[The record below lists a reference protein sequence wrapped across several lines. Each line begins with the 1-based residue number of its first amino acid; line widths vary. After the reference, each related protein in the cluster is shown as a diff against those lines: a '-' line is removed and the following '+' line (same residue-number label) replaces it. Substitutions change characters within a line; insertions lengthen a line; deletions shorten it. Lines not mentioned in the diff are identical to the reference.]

1 MVESAPF
8 TLEEC
13 QKFLASPNLNPRT
26 NRLIKQDGP
35 LSKKLSERCIDLM
48 VDRNR
53 DKNLGSMIDK
63 GASSKKLPISAF
75 QNTTPSFLSE
85 DGNQIFWQSLPYLKR
100 ILPQFENSQIPI
112 EKHFTK
118 PIKVA
123 IDSFRRPKP
132 LHRTLEDLDIPSSN
146 PYHQI
151 ATSSLIRDLSLYNCH
166 DGQKKLTMSLLE
178 FLSLAMEKLKCTD
191 KDILVIYAGSS
202 GRASAVALNVFP
214 DIQIALYDPD
224 ANTLT
229 QMPPSIKNS
238 NRYMTVY
245 RQTNQ
250 VAQNL
255 LEWRSLMVFTGK
267 AGWFTDQTAE
277 YIRQIL
283 FPLSKRKHLLFVS
296 DIREEATEEKIVQDM
311 KSQMRWTLVL
321 NADAYMF
328 KFRLPYTERG
338 HLPRNIKMMYQDLSH
353 LNRKTG
359 TSQNLD
365 TRQNLD
371 SIPTNKAMASHPN
384 TILYLEGEMFL
395 QIYAPQR
402 TTELRLIGFKNQ
414 KKYKLCFYD
423 AAEIEN
429 KMAVFNTI
437 FRPYVLYV
445 LYASNENSDEEGNK
459 KTIIASSY
467 ENLSEYLIIR
477 SCARMRRNKDETAAA
492 PSFSFSFSLED
503 VIRELYDKIGT
514 MMREVD
520 PRKTDKDRCKY
531 LSASSALSALSSM
544 KGKNGSPRDEILVS
558 KTPKEYKSILYER
571 GIVK

>member
-26 NRLIKQDGP
+26 NRLIKQNGP

-53 DKNLGSMIDK
+53 DEHLNSVIHKSVTKILKDSEGILSKND
-63 GASSKKLPISAF
+63 SKSKSIHPVHTPSF
-75 QNTTPSFLSE
+75 PSFLSE
-85 DGNQIFWQSLPYLKR
+85 DGNQIFWQSPPYLKR
-100 ILPQFENSQIPI
+100 ILPQFENSRIPI
-112 EKHFTK
+112 EKNFVK

-123 IDSFRRPKP
+123 IDSFRRPKQ
-132 LHRTLEDLDIPSSN
+132 LHRTLESLDIPSSN

-151 ATSSLIRDLSLYNCH
+151 ATSSIIRDLSLYNCH

-245 RQTNQ
+245 RQTNR
-250 VAQNL
+250 VAPNL

-277 YIRQIL
+277 YIRQTL
-283 FPLSKRKHLLFVS
+283 FPLSKRKYLLFVS
-296 DIREEATEEKIVQDM
+296 DIREEATEEKIVHDM
-311 KSQMRWTLVL
+311 KSQMRWTLIL
-321 NADAYMF
+321 KADAYMF

-365 TRQNLD
+365 T
-371 SIPTNKAMASHPN
+371 IPTNIALASHPN

-414 KKYKLCFYD
+414 KKYKLRFYD

-445 LYASNENSDEEGNK
+445 SNRNTHEEENK
-459 KTIIASSY
+459 KTIITSSY
-467 ENLSEYLIIR
+467 EKLSEYLIIR
-477 SCARMRRNKDETAAA
+477 SCAQMRMKKDEIA
-492 PSFSFSFSLED
+492 S
-503 VIRELYDKIGT
+503 VIQELYDKIGT

-520 PRKTDKDRCKY
+520 PRKTDADRCKY
-531 LSASSALSALSSM
+531 LSALSALSGLSSM
-544 KGKNGSPRDEILVS
+544 KGKKGSPRDEILLS
-558 KTPKEYKSILYER
+558 KTPEEYKSILYES